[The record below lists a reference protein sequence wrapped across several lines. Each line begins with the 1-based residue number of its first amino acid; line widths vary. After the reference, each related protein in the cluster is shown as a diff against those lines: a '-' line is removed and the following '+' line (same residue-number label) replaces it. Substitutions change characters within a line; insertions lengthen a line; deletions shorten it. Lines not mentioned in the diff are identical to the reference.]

1 VATLGA
7 VVVLLPG
14 FTLTQGVRELQTR
27 NLLSGLAGLGA
38 AAVTFLAL
46 VIGAVLG
53 GGLGARLFGP
63 ARVPPVDLPDGIY
76 LLGAAAL
83 GLAAVVVL
91 RAPRKEAPTV
101 VGSALLAAAV
111 SHAVSRSLGSALGA
125 FVGAVAIGLV
135 AHLNA
140 RLRARPVW
148 LVTIPGVL
156 VLVPGSVGYR
166 SLLDLVD
173 RDVTTSIETGFVMIL
188 TAAGIVFGL
197 LLADV
202 IGSRSRR

>member
-1 VATLGA
+1 
-7 VVVLLPG
+7 
-14 FTLTQGVRELQTR
+14 VRELQTR

-38 AAVTFLAL
+38 ASVTFLAL

-63 ARVPPVDLPDGIY
+63 SRVPPVELPGFVF

-91 RAPRKEAPTV
+91 RAPRREAPTV

-111 SHAVSRSLGSALGA
+111 SRAVSSSLGSALGA

-140 RLRARPVW
+140 RLRSRPVW

-173 RDVTTSIETGFVMIL
+173 RDVTTSIETGFAMVL

-197 LLADV
+197 LLADAF
-202 IGSRSRR
+202 GARSRR

>member
-1 VATLGA
+1 RVATLGA

-46 VIGAVLG
+46 VIGA
-53 GGLGARLFGP
+53 
-63 ARVPPVDLPDGIY
+63 ARVPPGDLPDGIY

-111 SHAVSRSLGSALGA
+111 SHAVSRTLGSALGA
-125 FVGAVAIGLV
+125 F
-135 AHLNA
+135 
-140 RLRARPVW
+140 
-148 LVTIPGVL
+148 
-156 VLVPGSVGYR
+156 
-166 SLLDLVD
+166 
-173 RDVTTSIETGFVMIL
+173 
-188 TAAGIVFGL
+188 
-197 LLADV
+197 
-202 IGSRSRR
+202 